1 MGLEEKAIN
10 KIAAD
15 EIKPNRPRLDESKIK
30 KEVTRTTFKREENQL
45 VYIQSKK

>member
-30 KEVTRTTFKREENQL
+30 IDNGDEENIISEYGKT
-45 VYIQSKK
+45 VIPAMS